1 MSSVRKKVMTGTEF
15 DIAVATVAEVYL
27 RLPLYRIRANVFLH
41 KKITHVF
48 C

>member
-1 MSSVRKKVMTGTEF
+1 MSSARKKVMAGMELA
-15 DIAVATVAEVYL
+15 IADATVGEVYL